1 MAKKAEFQEIT
12 KEIFNLA
19 CDLYPKWKA
28 LNSGI
33 KEFNTR
39 GVNFPDAISESM
51 VCYALGF
58 KRNCGKSGDATD
70 LEGNLI
76 EIKAASKHDD
86 DLSSFS
92 PNTKFDKLFFLRL
105 NQEKDTAEI
114 YDMQMNFSAFEKLEV
129 NKTQSVKEQQNEG
142 RRPRLS
148 LIKIIEQQNLKPCCK
163 IDILKKIVEK
173 I

>member
-70 LEGNLI
+70 SEGNLI

-114 YDMQMNFSAFEKLEV
+114 YDMQMNFSTFEKLEV